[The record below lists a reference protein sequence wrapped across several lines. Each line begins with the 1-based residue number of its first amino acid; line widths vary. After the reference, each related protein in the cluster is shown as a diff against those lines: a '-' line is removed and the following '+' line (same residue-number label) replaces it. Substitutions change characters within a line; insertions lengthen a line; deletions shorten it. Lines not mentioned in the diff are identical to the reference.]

1 MGEWVLQCSACHGC
15 WSIEMANGDTTWG
28 QAAES
33 RVVHAKESAEE
44 AKLPTP
50 EARIF
55 P

>member
-1 MGEWVLQCSACHGC
+1 MGYGIDMCE
-15 WSIEMANGDTTWG
+15 

-33 RVVHAKESAEE
+33 RVVHAKESAEA